1 MKQRNLFPGDEW
13 LYFKI
18 YVNTSHAD
26 SILCHRILP
35 MTRRLKKSGII
46 DKWFFIRYADPG
58 HHLRVRFHIQS
69 PEASGTVISRMR
81 NALAPELKSGI
92 VSDLQICTY
101 RREIERYGADTIER
115 CEDLFCA
122 DSEMTAKYLRQHDPS
137 DSTARAMAAIARIDA
152 IFAASGLT
160 IDQRFAMI
168 SRMADAY
175 HHEFGY
181 GAKCDDL
188 NSLYR
193 KYKDTA
199 FNAITSSSSPEYYSG
214 LDFSWLQSDRTREA
228 LLPSL
233 IHMLVNRLMPTSQ
246 RQYELVIYHFMVKL
260 YARLTHSNERQ

>member
-1 MKQRNLFPGDEW
+1 MNQRNFFPGDEW
-13 LYFKI
+13 LYFKV
-18 YVNTSHAD
+18 YVSTSHAD

-35 MTRRLKKSGII
+35 MTCKLKKASVI

-69 PEASGTVISRMR
+69 PEASGIIVSRMR
-81 NALAPELKSGI
+81 KALAPELKSGI

-101 RREIERYGADTIER
+101 RREIERYGANTIAC

-137 DSTARAMAAIARIDA
+137 DTTARAMAAIARIDA
-152 IFAASGLT
+152 IFAASGQS

-175 HHEFGY
+175 HQEFGY

-193 KYKDTA
+193 KYKDSA
-199 FNAITSSSSPEYYSG
+199 FNAIKLSSTSEHYSD
-214 LDFSWLQSDRTREA
+214 LDFSWLQPDRIREA

-233 IHMLVNRLMPTSQ
+233 IHMLVNRIMPTSQ

-260 YARLTHSNERQ
+260 YSRLLHSNGK